1 MCIWFGNLPYAAEW
15 SVYLVKKSADVAEWW
30 AYLLWKSAAAA
41 EWCVYLVWKSAAAA
55 EWCAY
60 LVWKSA
66 AAAEWYAYIWFGNQ
80 LLQQNGRRRVVSVDT
95 ESNILDSTSL
105 RLVINNHNTTTTN
118 GIKPLELQPTWV
130 LSSVSIVA
138 YPLCTLSTVRS
149 YKKEK
154 RISTAPR
161 KQCLFFYFYLSFS
174 CCSIIQWSWSANSV
188 EASPSEFLN
197 KFTLIFCES
206 ASSRPH
212 LLTCKTVLH

>member
-1 MCIWFGNLPYAAEW
+1 MQLAKFLIWDIYLIKIFFMLILFCVYLVWKSADAAEW

-149 YKKEK
+149 YKK
-154 RISTAPR
+154 
-161 KQCLFFYFYLSFS
+161 
-174 CCSIIQWSWSANSV
+174 
-188 EASPSEFLN
+188 
-197 KFTLIFCES
+197 
-206 ASSRPH
+206 
-212 LLTCKTVLH
+212 